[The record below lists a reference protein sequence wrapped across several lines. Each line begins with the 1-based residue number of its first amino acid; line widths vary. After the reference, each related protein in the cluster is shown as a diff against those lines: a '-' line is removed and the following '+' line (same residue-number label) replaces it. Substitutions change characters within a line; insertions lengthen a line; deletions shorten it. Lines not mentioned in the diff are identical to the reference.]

1 MFILHRIYRDND
13 TMGHST
19 QYFDILTPT
28 DGRLPQEVL
37 NRVYAI
43 CDADGNKA
51 SIDYALCQVT
61 DENGNL
67 WRTEVIKPLP
77 IVNV

>member
-1 MFILHRIYRDND
+1 MFIVNRYFRENES
-13 TMGHST
+13 MQHSA
-19 QYFDILTPT
+19 QFFDITTQT

-51 SIDYALCQVT
+51 SIDYAMCQVVEDT
-61 DENGNL
+61 GTV
-67 WRTEVIKPLP
+67 WRTEVIKPMP
-77 IVNV
+77 TIQS